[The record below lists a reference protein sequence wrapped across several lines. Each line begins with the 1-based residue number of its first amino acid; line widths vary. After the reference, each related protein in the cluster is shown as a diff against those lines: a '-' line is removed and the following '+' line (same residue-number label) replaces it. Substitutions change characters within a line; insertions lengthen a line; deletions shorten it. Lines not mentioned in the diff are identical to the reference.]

1 MQRDTLNKTIS
12 LPEAVLLDMDGLL
25 LDTEKVAQ
33 RAFFSS
39 CERVDFSCHID
50 DYAQLT
56 GHGSVLRDKLLA
68 NILPK
73 DIDMKAFNHHWWESF
88 HHILSEEVPV
98 KKGAMEFLEYVYSQD
113 VKIAVATSSF
123 TESAEMLLSR
133 AKLRPFIGLIVGGD
147 QVKNAKPAPDIYL
160 KAASSVNVPVQ
171 NCMAFEDSDVG
182 TMAAHAAGVPVV
194 QIPDIN
200 EPTQECIALGHLI
213 FDSLDSVRT
222 EFGWHEDK

>member
-1 MQRDTLNKTIS
+1 MQRDTQNKTIS

-113 VKIAVATSSF
+113 IKIVVATSSF

-133 AKLRPFIGLIVGGD
+133 AKLRPFVGLIVGGD

-160 KAASSVNVPVQ
+160 NAASSANVPAQ

-200 EPTQECIALGHLI
+200 KPTEECIALGHLI
-213 FDSLDSVRT
+213 FDSLDSARDML
-222 EFGWHEDK
+222 GWR

>member
-33 RAFFSS
+33 RAFFLS
-39 CERVDFSCHID
+39 CERVNFSCHID

-56 GHGSVLRDKLLA
+56 GHSSVLRDKLLA
-68 NILPK
+68 DILPK
-73 DIDMKAFNHHWWESF
+73 DIDLKAFNHHWWESF

-113 VKIAVATSSF
+113 IKIVVATSSF

-160 KAASSVNVPVQ
+160 KAASSVNVPAQ

-200 EPTQECIALGHLI
+200 EPTQKCIALGHLI
-213 FDSLDSVRT
+213 FDSLDSART

>member
-39 CERVDFSCHID
+39 CEHVDFSCHID

-113 VKIAVATSSF
+113 IKIVVATSSF

-133 AKLRPFIGLIVGGD
+133 AKLRPFIGLIVGGE

-160 KAASSVNVPVQ
+160 KAASSVNVPAQ

-200 EPTQECIALGHLI
+200 EPTQECIALGHWI
-213 FDSLDSVRT
+213 FDSLDSART

>member
-1 MQRDTLNKTIS
+1 MQRDTQNKTIS

-113 VKIAVATSSF
+113 IKIVVATSSF

-160 KAASSVNVPVQ
+160 KAACSVNVPAQ

-213 FDSLDSVRT
+213 FDSLDSART

>member
-39 CERVDFSCHID
+39 CERVDFFCHID

-73 DIDMKAFNHHWWESF
+73 DIDIKAFNHHWWESF

-113 VKIAVATSSF
+113 IKIVVATSSF

-160 KAASSVNVPVQ
+160 KAASSVNVPAQ

-213 FDSLDSVRT
+213 FDSLDSARDML
-222 EFGWHEDK
+222 GWR

>member
-1 MQRDTLNKTIS
+1 MQRNTLNKTIS

-33 RAFFSS
+33 RTFFSS

-113 VKIAVATSSF
+113 IKIVVATSSF
-123 TESAEMLLSR
+123 TESAEMLLRS

-160 KAASSVNVPVQ
+160 KAASSVNVPAQ

-200 EPTQECIALGHLI
+200 EPTQECIALGHWI
-213 FDSLDSVRT
+213 FDSLDSART

>member
-1 MQRDTLNKTIS
+1 MQLDDLNKVIS
-12 LPEAVLLDMDGLL
+12 LPEAFLLDMDGLL

-33 RAFFSS
+33 RAFFLS

-113 VKIAVATSSF
+113 IKIAVATSSF

-200 EPTQECIALGHLI
+200 EPTQECVALGHLI

>member
-1 MQRDTLNKTIS
+1 MQLDDLNKEIL
-12 LPEAVLLDMDGLL
+12 LPEAFLLDMDGLL

-33 RAFFSS
+33 RAFFLS
-39 CERVDFSCHID
+39 CERANFSCHID

-56 GHGSVLRDKLLA
+56 GHSSVLRDRLLA
-68 NILPK
+68 DILPK
-73 DIDMKAFNHHWWESF
+73 DIDLKAFNRHWWEGF
-88 HHILSEEVPV
+88 NEILSKDVPV

-113 VKIAVATSSF
+113 IKIVVATSSF

-133 AKLRPFIGLIVGGD
+133 AKLSPFIGLIVGGD

-160 KAASSVNVPVQ
+160 KAASSINVPAK
-171 NCMAFEDSDVG
+171 NCIAFEDSDVR

-200 EPTQECIALGHLI
+200 KPTEECIDLGHLI
-213 FDSLDSVRT
+213 FDSLDSARDML
-222 EFGWHEDK
+222 GWR

>member
-33 RAFFSS
+33 RAFFLS
-39 CERVDFSCHID
+39 CKRVDFSCHID

-113 VKIAVATSSF
+113 IKIVVATSSF

-160 KAASSVNVPVQ
+160 KAASSVNVPAQ

-213 FDSLDSVRT
+213 FDSLDSART

>member
-113 VKIAVATSSF
+113 IKIVVATSSF

-133 AKLRPFIGLIVGGD
+133 AKLRPFVGLIVGGD

-160 KAASSVNVPVQ
+160 KAASSVNVPAQ

-200 EPTQECIALGHLI
+200 KPTEECIALGHLI
-213 FDSLDSVRT
+213 FDSLDSARDML
-222 EFGWHEDK
+222 GWR

>member
-113 VKIAVATSSF
+113 IKIVVATSSF

-160 KAASSVNVPVQ
+160 KAASSVNVPAQ

-213 FDSLDSVRT
+213 FDSLDSART

>member
-1 MQRDTLNKTIS
+1 MQRDSQNKTIS

-33 RAFFSS
+33 RAFFLS

-113 VKIAVATSSF
+113 IKIVVATSSF

-147 QVKNAKPAPDIYL
+147 EVKNTKPAPDIYL
-160 KAASSVNVPVQ
+160 KAASSVNVPAQ

-213 FDSLDSVRT
+213 FDSLDSART

>member
-1 MQRDTLNKTIS
+1 MQRDTQNKTIS

-33 RAFFSS
+33 RAFFLS

-113 VKIAVATSSF
+113 IKIVVATSSF

-160 KAASSVNVPVQ
+160 KAASSVNVPAQ

-213 FDSLDSVRT
+213 FDSLDSART

>member
-33 RAFFSS
+33 RAFFLS

-113 VKIAVATSSF
+113 IKIVVATSSF

-160 KAASSVNVPVQ
+160 KAASSVNVPAQ

-200 EPTQECIALGHLI
+200 EPTQECIALGHWI
-213 FDSLDSVRT
+213 FDSLDSART

>member
-113 VKIAVATSSF
+113 IKIVVATSSF

-213 FDSLDSVRT
+213 FDSLDSART

>member
-113 VKIAVATSSF
+113 IKIVVATSSF
-123 TESAEMLLSR
+123 TESAEMLLRS

-160 KAASSVNVPVQ
+160 KAASSVNVPAQ

-200 EPTQECIALGHLI
+200 EPTQECIALGHWI
-213 FDSLDSVRT
+213 FDSLDSART

>member
-1 MQRDTLNKTIS
+1 MQPDTLNKTIS

-39 CERVDFSCHID
+39 CERVDFFCHID

-73 DIDMKAFNHHWWESF
+73 DIDIKAFNHHWWESF

-113 VKIAVATSSF
+113 IKIVVATSSF

-160 KAASSVNVPVQ
+160 KAASSVNVPAQ

-200 EPTQECIALGHLI
+200 EPTQECIALGHWI
-213 FDSLDSVRT
+213 FDSLDSART

>member
-1 MQRDTLNKTIS
+1 MQLDDLNKVIS
-12 LPEAVLLDMDGLL
+12 LPEAFLLDMDGLL

-33 RAFFSS
+33 RAFFLS

-113 VKIAVATSSF
+113 IKIVVATSSF

-160 KAASSVNVPVQ
+160 KAASSVNVPAQ

-213 FDSLDSVRT
+213 FDSLDSART

>member
-1 MQRDTLNKTIS
+1 
-12 LPEAVLLDMDGLL
+12 
-25 LDTEKVAQ
+25 
-33 RAFFSS
+33 
-39 CERVDFSCHID
+39 
-50 DYAQLT
+50 YAQLT

-98 KKGAMEFLEYVYSQD
+98 KKGATEFLEYVYSQD
-113 VKIAVATSSF
+113 IKIVVATSSF

-133 AKLRPFIGLIVGGD
+133 AKLRPFVGLIVGGD

-160 KAASSVNVPVQ
+160 KAASSANVPAQ

-200 EPTQECIALGHLI
+200 KPTEECIALGHLI
-213 FDSLDSVRT
+213 FDSLDSARDM
-222 EFGWHEDK
+222 FGWR

>member
-1 MQRDTLNKTIS
+1 MQLDDLNKVIS
-12 LPEAVLLDMDGLL
+12 LPEAFLLDMDGLL

-33 RAFFSS
+33 RAFFLS

-113 VKIAVATSSF
+113 IKIAVATSSF

-160 KAASSVNVPVQ
+160 KAASSVNVPAQ

-213 FDSLDSVRT
+213 FDSLDSART

>member
-1 MQRDTLNKTIS
+1 MQRDNVNKSIP
-12 LPEAVLLDMDGLL
+12 LPDAVLLDMDGLL

-39 CERVDFSCHID
+39 CERVDFYCQVD

-73 DIDMKAFNHHWWESF
+73 DVDMKAFNKFWWESF
-88 HHILSEEVPV
+88 HQILSEEVPV
-98 KKGAMEFLEYVYSQD
+98 KNGAMEFLEYVFSKD
-113 VKIAVATSSF
+113 IKTVVATSSF
-123 TESAEMLLSR
+123 TESADMLLSR

-147 QVKNAKPAPDIYL
+147 QVKNVKPAPDIYL
-160 KAASSVNVPVQ
+160 KAAASVNVPGKR
-171 NCMAFEDSDVG
+171 CLAFEDSDVG
-182 TMAAHAAGVPVV
+182 TMAAHAAGIPVI

-200 EPTQECIALGHLI
+200 EPSEECIARGHLI
-213 FDSLDSVRT
+213 FDSLDNARDML
-222 EFGWHEDK
+222 GWL

>member
-1 MQRDTLNKTIS
+1 MQVDNGKKTIS

-39 CERVDFSCHID
+39 CERVDFSCHKE

-56 GHGSVLRDKLLA
+56 GHGSVLRDRLLA

-73 DIDMKAFNHHWWESF
+73 DVDMRAFNQYWWESF
-88 HHILSEEVPV
+88 HQILREEVPV
-98 KKGAMEFLEYVYSQD
+98 KKGATEFLEYVYTQD
-113 VKIAVATSSF
+113 IKIVVATSSF
-123 TESAEMLLSR
+123 TESADLLLSR
-133 AKLRPFIGLIVGGD
+133 ANLRPFIGLIVGGD

-160 KAASSVNVPVQ
+160 KAASSVNVLAK
-171 NCMAFEDSDVG
+171 NCIAFEDSDVG

-200 EPTQECIALGHLI
+200 EPTQECVALGQLI
-213 FDSLDSVRT
+213 FDSLDSARK
-222 EFGWHEDK
+222 EFGWYED

>member
-39 CERVDFSCHID
+39 CEHVNFSCHID

-113 VKIAVATSSF
+113 IKIVVATSSF

-160 KAASSVNVPVQ
+160 KAASSVNVPAQ

-200 EPTQECIALGHLI
+200 EPTQECIALGHWI
-213 FDSLDSVRT
+213 FDSLDSART

>member
-73 DIDMKAFNHHWWESF
+73 DIDIKAFNQHWWESF

-113 VKIAVATSSF
+113 IKIVVATSSF

-182 TMAAHAAGVPVV
+182 TMAAHAAGIPVV

-213 FDSLDSVRT
+213 FDSLDSARDML
-222 EFGWHEDK
+222 GWR